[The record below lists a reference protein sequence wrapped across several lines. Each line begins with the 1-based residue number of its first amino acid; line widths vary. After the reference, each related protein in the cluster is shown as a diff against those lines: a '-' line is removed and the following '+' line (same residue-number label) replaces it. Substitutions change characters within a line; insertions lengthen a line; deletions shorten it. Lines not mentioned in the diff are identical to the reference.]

1 MSDDEYFREENPEEK
16 PEDPPEINWGVDDD
30 GGGDGGDDGGG
41 GQGGSGQGGG
51 GNAGAGQ
58 ISQPNRDS
66 VFSLRGEE
74 AGQAD
79 GPEAAIR
86 GPSKSAQHWHCASY
100 VRRRDG

>member
-1 MSDDEYFREENPEEK
+1 MKKFFNFYTSSTIGR
-16 PEDPPEINWGVDDD
+16 GRH
-30 GGGDGGDDGGG
+30 
-41 GQGGSGQGGG
+41 
-51 GNAGAGQ
+51 NAGAGQ
-58 ISQPNRDS
+58 ISRSNRDS